1 MNDMAGL
8 IYGLCAL
15 TSLLC
20 AWLLL
25 QAWSRSRY
33 KLLFW
38 SGLCF
43 AGLTVNNIMLI
54 ADKLIFPDVEMTIW
68 RLVTGLAPLI
78 ALLYGLIWDAE

>member
-1 MNDMAGL
+1 MAGL

-15 TSLLC
+15 TALLC
-20 AWLLL
+20 TWLLL
-25 QAWSRSRY
+25 QAWRRSRY

-43 AGLTVNNIMLI
+43 AGLTVNNILLVV
-54 ADKLIFPDVEMTIW
+54 DKLIFPAVDMSIW
-68 RLVTGLAPLI
+68 RLVTGLAPLM

>member
-15 TSLLC
+15 TALLC

-25 QAWSRSRY
+25 QAWRRSRY

-43 AGLTVNNIMLI
+43 AGLTVNNILLVV
-54 ADKLIFPDVEMTIW
+54 DKLIFPVGDMLIW
-68 RLVTGLAPLI
+68 RLVTGLAPLMV
-78 ALLYGLIWDAE
+78 LLYGLIWDAE

>member
-1 MNDMAGL
+1 MAGL

-15 TSLLC
+15 TALLC

-25 QAWSRSRY
+25 HAWRRSRY

-43 AGLTVNNIMLI
+43 AGLTVNNLLLVV
-54 ADKLIFPDVEMTIW
+54 DKLIFPAVDMSIW
-68 RLVTGLAPLI
+68 RLVTGLAPLMV
-78 ALLYGLIWDAE
+78 LLYGLIWDTE